1 MLCVCVCLGERDE
14 GKRKKEK
21 GVWRVEKGKGFMIG
35 ILEHLVINSIFLIL
49 SPSDEA
55 WLKRLKNLIGSQ
67 LPE

>member
-35 ILEHLVINSIFLIL
+35 ILEHLVINGVFLL
-49 SPSDEA
+49 LLLSDEA
-55 WLKRLKNLIGSQ
+55 WLKRLKSLIGS
-67 LPE
+67 